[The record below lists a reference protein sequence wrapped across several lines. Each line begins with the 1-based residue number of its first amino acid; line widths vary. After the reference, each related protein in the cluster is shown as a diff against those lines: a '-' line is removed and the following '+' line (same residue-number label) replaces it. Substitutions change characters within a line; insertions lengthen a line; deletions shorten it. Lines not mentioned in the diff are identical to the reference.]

1 MRTLTRSGIAAVF
14 LSAAVAGWWLGSAQ
28 ATAHVSLAPRVTVSN
43 AAPEQLELVR
53 WALGRFE
60 AFGLEPPAVEIAFH
74 ADRSACEGHIA
85 FATKALVDI
94 CTTLVNVMT
103 RRVALHEMGHI
114 WLDQSANDRVRE
126 RFLILRGLRS
136 WNSWTDPWERRG
148 FEQAAE
154 ILSWVLGE
162 RILTAQIPAHDPGEL
177 EVAFELLTGVDPSP

>member
-1 MRTLTRSGIAAVF
+1 M
-14 LSAAVAGWWLGSAQ
+14 
-28 ATAHVSLAPRVTVSN
+28 TVSS

-60 AFGLEPPAVEIAFH
+60 AFELEPPAVEIAFD
-74 ADRSACEGHIA
+74 ADRSACEGHVG
-85 FATKALVDI
+85 FATEARIDI

-114 WLDQSANDRVRE
+114 WLDQNADDRVRE
-126 RFLILRGLRS
+126 RFLTLRGLRS
-136 WNSWTDPWERRG
+136 WNSLTDPWQRRG

-162 RILTAQIPAHDPGEL
+162 RILMAQIPAHDRGEL